1 MFLLILHAKGVI
13 MKEKEVK
20 LVEFQN
26 DILAE
31 MVKNVLEEKGIPFRA
46 KSDIMQSA
54 LIVEG
59 NAAAG
64 AFTIIYVK
72 EKDLKVAE
80 EAIAGMI

>member
-1 MFLLILHAKGVI
+1 

-20 LVEFQN
+20 LIEFQN
-26 DILAE
+26 DMLAE
-31 MVKNVLEEKGIPFRA
+31 MVKNVLLDKGIHFRA

-59 NAAAG
+59 NAASG

-72 EKDLKVAE
+72 EKDLQAAQD
-80 EAIAGMI
+80 AIAGMV

>member
-1 MFLLILHAKGVI
+1 

-26 DILAE
+26 DMLAE
-31 MVKNVLEEKGIPFRA
+31 MVKTVLSDKGIYFKA
-46 KSDIMQSA
+46 KSDIIQSA

-59 NAAAG
+59 NAASG

-72 EKDLKVAE
+72 EKDLQAAQD
-80 EAIAGMI
+80 AIAGMV

>member
-1 MFLLILHAKGVI
+1 

-26 DILAE
+26 DMLAE
-31 MVKNVLEEKGIPFRA
+31 MVKNVLEEKGISFRA

-72 EKDLKVAE
+72 EKDHKAAE
-80 EAIAGMI
+80 EAIAGMV

>member
-1 MFLLILHAKGVI
+1 

-26 DILAE
+26 DMLSE
-31 MVKNVLEEKGIPFRA
+31 MVKNVLNDKEIYFRA
-46 KSDIMQSA
+46 VSDILQSA

-59 NAAAG
+59 NAASG

-72 EKDLKVAE
+72 EKDLQAAQD
-80 EAIAGMI
+80 AIAGMV

>member
-1 MFLLILHAKGVI
+1 

-26 DILAE
+26 DMLAE
-31 MVKNVLEEKGIPFRA
+31 MVKNVLVDKGIHFRA

-59 NAAAG
+59 NAASG

-72 EKDLKVAE
+72 EKDLQKAQD
-80 EAIAGMI
+80 AIAGMV

>member
-1 MFLLILHAKGVI
+1 

-26 DILAE
+26 DMLAE
-31 MVKNVLEEKGIPFRA
+31 MVKHVLEEKEIPFRA

-59 NAAAG
+59 NAASG
-64 AFTIIYVK
+64 AFTILYVK
-72 EKDLKVAE
+72 EKDLEAAQ
-80 EAIAGMI
+80 EAIAGMV

>member
-1 MFLLILHAKGVI
+1 

-26 DILAE
+26 DMLAE
-31 MVKNVLEEKGIPFRA
+31 MVKNVLTDKGIHFRA

-59 NAAAG
+59 NAASG

-72 EKDLKVAE
+72 EKDLQAAQD
-80 EAIAGMI
+80 AIAGMV

>member
-1 MFLLILHAKGVI
+1 

-26 DILAE
+26 DMLAE
-31 MVKNVLEEKGIPFRA
+31 MVKTVLTDKGIHFRA

-59 NAAAG
+59 NAASG

-72 EKDLKVAE
+72 EKDLQAAQD
-80 EAIAGMI
+80 AIAGMV

>member
-1 MFLLILHAKGVI
+1 

-26 DILAE
+26 DTLAE
-31 MVKNVLEEKGIPFRA
+31 MVKDVLNQKGIHFRA
-46 KSDIMQSA
+46 KSDIIQSA

-59 NAAAG
+59 NAASG

-72 EKDLKVAE
+72 EKDLQAAQD
-80 EAIAGMI
+80 AIAGMV

>member
-1 MFLLILHAKGVI
+1 

-26 DILAE
+26 DVLAE
-31 MVKNVLEEKGIPFRA
+31 MVKTVLEKNEIPFRT

-64 AFTIIYVK
+64 AYTIIYVK
-72 EKDLKVAE
+72 EKDLKQAQD
-80 EAIAGMI
+80 AIEGMV

>member
-1 MFLLILHAKGVI
+1 

-64 AFTIIYVK
+64 AFTLIYVK

>member
-1 MFLLILHAKGVI
+1 

-31 MVKNVLEEKGIPFRA
+31 MVKTVLEDKEIHFRA

-54 LIVEG
+54 MIVEG

-64 AFTIIYVK
+64 AYTIIYVK
-72 EKDLKVAE
+72 EKDLKLAQ
-80 EAIAGMI
+80 EAIAGMV

>member
-1 MFLLILHAKGVI
+1 

-26 DILAE
+26 DMLAE
-31 MVKNVLEEKGIPFRA
+31 MVKNVLNEKDIFFRA
-46 KSDIMQSA
+46 KSDIVQSA

-59 NAAAG
+59 NAASG

-72 EKDLKVAE
+72 EKDLQAAQD
-80 EAIAGMI
+80 AIAGMV

>member
-1 MFLLILHAKGVI
+1 

-26 DILAE
+26 DMLAE
-31 MVKNVLEEKGIPFRA
+31 MVKNVLDENGIYYRA

-59 NAAAG
+59 NAASG

-72 EKDLKVAE
+72 EKDLQAAKD
-80 EAIAGMI
+80 AIAGMV

>member
-1 MFLLILHAKGVI
+1 

-26 DILAE
+26 DTIAE
-31 MVKNVLEEKGIPFRA
+31 MVKNVLTEKGIYFRA
-46 KSDIMQSA
+46 KSDIIQSA

-59 NAAAG
+59 NAASG

-72 EKDLKVAE
+72 EKDLKAAQD
-80 EAIAGMI
+80 AIAGMV

>member
-1 MFLLILHAKGVI
+1 

-26 DILAE
+26 DMLAE
-31 MVKNVLEEKGIPFRA
+31 MVKNVLNDNGIHFRA
-46 KSDIMQSA
+46 KSDIIQSA

-59 NAAAG
+59 NAASG

-72 EKDLKVAE
+72 EKDLQKAQD
-80 EAIAGMI
+80 AIAGMV

>member
-1 MFLLILHAKGVI
+1 

-26 DILAE
+26 DMLAE
-31 MVKNVLEEKGIPFRA
+31 MVKNVLTEKEIFFRA
-46 KSDIMQSA
+46 KSDIIQSA

-59 NAAAG
+59 NAASG

-72 EKDLKVAE
+72 EKDLQKAQD
-80 EAIAGMI
+80 AIAGMV